1 MFIKA
6 LEANFGFTFSN
17 TGMTLDFF
25 PFITEANFV
34 FLNCLRGR
42 SYVAPH
48 QLMHESEGQTL
59 IPSSTISWVICI
71 AKHLRV
77 IV

>member
-25 PFITEANFV
+25 LFITEANFV

-48 QLMHESEGQTL
+48 QLMH
-59 IPSSTISWVICI
+59 
-71 AKHLRV
+71 
-77 IV
+77 